1 MSDGLTGSLNRLEK
15 PVASQRVIKSGV
27 YKAIS
32 DKRSIG
38 GRNPISVLCSAVEAN
53 DVAGKKMV
61 EMALRDLES
70 EDMIKICRRDDGR
83 IDRIY
88 ALRPRGHDDRAPQQK
103 REARSAEGVGPYLSD
118 DQCGSV
124 ILTIQ
129 EPHPNN
135 VLANANT
142 HQPNQ
147 PGETTVSA
155 DTRGFDELPYHD
167 QVTLALM
174 ALQDAADKNG
184 NIYHP
189 STGQVIADKLG
200 ISLSAANEINKRLFH
215 LGLRKSASGR
225 GAGVT
230 KPHWVSMEPMEFN
243 AQTVNSLGGKKSSDK
258 LGSGLVDDEV
268 TTKLAE
274 IVETLEQQ
282 VADLNQQL
290 SEAIASAHQADRL
303 AEIVVDLEERVSDRD
318 KAVQKAS
325 ALIDEVRR
333 QNQQLKEQLAA
344 SEHTVRNLQAQLK
357 PRPASQ
363 TIQDILKRHD
373 KS

>member
-1 MSDGLTGSLNRLEK
+1 MMSDGLTGSLNRLEK

-32 DKRSIG
+32 DKKSIG

-53 DVAGKKMV
+53 DQAGKQRV
-61 EMALRDLES
+61 VRAVNDLER
-70 EDMIKICRRDDGR
+70 EGMIRIERHDDGR

-88 ALRPRGHDDRAPQQK
+88 DLSPRRHDDRTPQQK
-103 REARSAEGVGPYLSD
+103 REARSAKGVGPYLSD

-147 PGETTVSA
+147 PEETTVSA

-167 QVTLALM
+167 QVTLAFM

-215 LGLRKSASGR
+215 LGLRKSVSGP

-230 KPHWVSMEPMEFN
+230 RPHWVSMEAMEFN
-243 AQTVNSLGGKKSSDK
+243 AQTVNSFGGKKSSDK

-268 TTKLAE
+268 ASKLVEIIKTLEQTQGDLQAELDQARAEAAKLVEIVKILEQKLAE
-274 IVETLEQQ
+274 RDDV
-282 VADLNQQL
+282 VA
-290 SEAIASAHQADRL
+290 
-303 AEIVVDLEERVSDRD
+303 
-318 KAVQKAS
+318 KAS
-325 ALIDEVRR
+325 VEIDSLREHVSRLKVSEKT
-333 QNQQLKEQLAA
+333 LKEEAAKLKSQLETRR
-344 SEHTVRNLQAQLK
+344 SGNPEIQA
-357 PRPASQ
+357 
-363 TIQDILKRHD
+363 ILERHN